1 MNGILTFTFAALPF
15 LLGAQQTFRLP
26 ADTPWQDSTLRQT
39 TPVVSVMLPKWSAET
54 LPVFCKMEYQLE
66 KRSAVPFRFR
76 LGSVQYV
83 DWLEGKRKLPE

>member
-1 MNGILTFTFAALPF
+1 MKFILIVTFAALPF

-26 ADTPWQDSTLRQT
+26 VDAPWRDSTFQQT
-39 TPVVSVMLPKWSAET
+39 TPVISVMLPKWSAET
-54 LPVFCKMEYQLE
+54 LPVFCKMEHQLE

-83 DWLEGKRKLPE
+83 DWLEGKSRSPE